1 MFSLIIEIL
10 GWIGSICIIIA
21 YMLNLNKK
29 LAVDSVAYYA
39 LNIVGSGLLIV
50 NTAWHHAYPSMAIN
64 IVWVIIPVV
73 TIVRARRGAAKKA
86 DQAGGFD

>member
-1 MFSLIIEIL
+1 MLIEVL
-10 GWIGSICIIIA
+10 GWVGSVCIIVA

-29 LAVDSVAYYA
+29 LAVDSAAYYG
-39 LNIVGSGLLIV
+39 LNIVGSALLIV

-73 TIVRARRGAAKKA
+73 TIVRSKM
-86 DQAGGFD
+86 QAGRKAR